1 MKAPMKQQLRN
12 CVAWGMLLA
21 PVAVSLTAL
30 PSTVLA
36 QSSSPQVRSLAAS
49 TDGRLEPGTSI
60 NFTLVGTPRA
70 QASLRIRGLREPIAL
85 TETRWGEY
93 EGSYTLRRGERIDV
107 DSEVRVTLGDGYT
120 RDSADYLLGDLL
132 PQQRAFAAQPRFA
145 EPRIERFGMRPV
157 DRLDPGAD
165 LVFELDG
172 LPGAAVSVHLPGV
185 ERDVQL
191 RETRPGHYE
200 GGYTVRRADTLNL
213 NRPLVATLR
222 SGDRAIS
229 SSANM
234 AVGRPFVETERPR
247 AEMRPPAADT
257 RPPVL
262 TFLVPAEGSTVPA
275 GPSVHIAATFDD
287 NGGSG
292 VDPASV
298 QIVVTGRNV
307 TREAQISGQ
316 SFSFWGVL
324 PPGRQT
330 VDVTA
335 RDRAGNLMRRNWNFD
350 VAGVAAAAPPLR
362 VVPVLPAPAP
372 PVLGPIGPAGLA
384 AQILNH
390 APNAEI
396 GPDPVLVRGRTAPF
410 ATVAVN
416 VRAVPP
422 ATVADQPRIVFSQT
436 LQADREGS
444 FSFTLVPGIP
454 IPGTRY
460 DISMVARRDAL
471 SQESRFSL
479 VERP

>member
-1 MKAPMKQQLRN
+1 MKAPMTRQLRN
-12 CVAWGMLLA
+12 SVAWALLLA
-21 PVAVSLTAL
+21 PAAVALTAL
-30 PSTVLA
+30 PSVALA
-36 QSSSPQVRSLAAS
+36 QPAAPQVRSLQAA
-49 TDGRLEPGTSI
+49 TDGRLEPGTTIS
-60 NFTLVGTPRA
+60 FTLQGTPRA
-70 QASLRIRGLREPIAL
+70 QASLRIRGLRDPIAL
-85 TETRWGEY
+85 AETRRGEY
-93 EGSYTLRRGERIDV
+93 VGSYTIRRGERIDA
-107 DSEVRVTLGDGYT
+107 DSEVRATLGDSYAG
-120 RDSADYLLGDLL
+120 DSADYVLGDIL
-132 PQQRAFAAQPRFA
+132 PQQRAATPPPRFA

-172 LPGAAVSVHLPGV
+172 VPGATVSVNLPGV

-200 GGYTVRRADTLNL
+200 GAYTVRRADALNL

-222 SGDRAIS
+222 SGDRAVS
-229 SSANM
+229 SSVNM
-234 AVGRPFVETERPR
+234 AVGRPLVETERPR
-247 AEMRPPAADT
+247 AEIRPPAADT

-275 GPSVHIAATFDD
+275 GPSVHIAATFED

-298 QIVVTGRNV
+298 QILVNGRNV
-307 TREAQISGQ
+307 TREAQLTAQ
-316 SFSFWGVL
+316 SFSFWGAL

-350 VAGVAAAAPPLR
+350 VAGAALQAPPVR
-362 VVPVLPAPAP
+362 VVPAVPVPPPVAVVPIAPAS
-372 PVLGPIGPAGLA
+372 LA
-384 AQILNH
+384 VQILNL

-410 ATVAVN
+410 ATVAIN

-422 ATVADQPRIVFSQT
+422 PTVADQPRIVFSQT
-436 LQADREGS
+436 LQADREGI
-444 FSFTLVPGIP
+444 FAFTLVPTIP
-454 IPGTRY
+454 IPGTRF
-460 DISMVARRDAL
+460 DIAMVARRDAL

-479 VERP
+479 FERP

>member
-1 MKAPMKQQLRN
+1 MKAPMKRQLRN
-12 CVAWGMLLA
+12 SVACAMLLA
-21 PVAVSLTAL
+21 PAALSLTVL

-36 QSSSPQVRSLAAS
+36 QPAYQQVRSLEAS
-49 TDGRLEPGTSI
+49 SDGRLEPGTTIS
-60 NFTLVGTPRA
+60 FTLLATPRA
-70 QASLRIRGLREPIAL
+70 EASLRIRGLRDAIPLA
-85 TETRWGEY
+85 ETRRGEY
-93 EGSYTLRRGERIDV
+93 VGSYTIQRGERIDP
-107 DSEVRVTLGDGYT
+107 DSEVRATLGDSYS
-120 RDSADYLLGDLL
+120 RNSFDYVLGDIL
-132 PQQRAFAAQPRFA
+132 QRQRAVAPPRYA

-172 LPGAAVSVHLPGV
+172 LPGAAVSVNLPGV

-200 GGYTVRRADTLNL
+200 GGYTVRRADALNL

-222 SGDRAIS
+222 SGDRAVS
-229 SSANM
+229 SSVNM

-298 QIVVTGRNV
+298 QILISGRNV
-307 TREAQISGQ
+307 TREAQVSAQ
-316 SFSFWGVL
+316 SFSYWGVL
-324 PPGRQT
+324 SPGRQT

-335 RDRAGNLMRRNWNFD
+335 RDRAGNLMRRNWNFE
-350 VAGVAAAAPPLR
+350 VAGVAAQAPPVR
-362 VVPVLPAPAP
+362 VVPVVPLPAPLAI
-372 PVLGPIGPAGLA
+372 GPIGPASLA
-384 AQILNH
+384 AQILNLE
-390 APNAEI
+390 PNAEI

-410 ATVAVN
+410 ASVSIN

-436 LQADREGS
+436 LQADREGI

-454 IPGTRY
+454 IPGTRF
-460 DISMVARRDAL
+460 DIAMVARRDAL

-479 VERP
+479 FERP